1 MCGIGPY
8 RIAADGETM
17 NRIDE
22 LQEKIV
28 NDFQEMGDG
37 FEQYAYLIELS
48 VQLPGLAEDR
58 KTEDRLVKGCQSHV
72 WLDMRAENGVFDFDA
87 DSDTLILK
95 GVLFLLRDI
104 FGGQPL
110 DAVANAR
117 VWFFENTEIMATFD
131 ADRQK
136 GIGYIIRAMQSF
148 AAEHGG
154 K

>member
-1 MCGIGPY
+1 
-8 RIAADGETM
+8 M

-28 NDFQEMGDG
+28 SDFREMGDG

-48 VQLPGLAEDR
+48 VRLPGLAEER
-58 KTEDRLVKGCQSHV
+58 KIEERLVKGCQSHV

-104 FGGQPL
+104 FSGQPL

-117 VWFFENTEIMATFD
+117 VWFFEKTEIMATFD

>member
-1 MCGIGPY
+1 
-8 RIAADGETM
+8 M

-28 NDFQEMGDG
+28 SDFREMGDG

-48 VQLPGLAEDR
+48 VRLPALPEER

-72 WLDMRAENGVFDFDA
+72 WLDMRAEEGIFSFEG

-95 GVLFLLRDI
+95 GVLYLLRDI
-104 FGGQPL
+104 FSGEPL
-110 DAVANAR
+110 EAVAKAR
-117 VWFFENTEIMATFD
+117 VWFFEQTEIMTTFD